1 MKKLAIIVAMDMN
14 DAIGKAGQIPWHIPE
29 DLKRFKELTMG
40 RPVIM
45 GRKTFESIGRCLPGR
60 VNIVLTRDF
69 VKAFAVWD
77 LKDVPIYARTLKQM
91 EAGTDF
97 VAVES
102 FDSALEVAYRRGD
115 EPFVIGGA
123 EIYKLAMP
131 LVARLEW
138 TQVFTRVEGA
148 DTFMPKADI
157 LGDYENFDVTFG
169 EQKEHNGLKYQFC
182 TALRKET
189 S

>member
-1 MKKLAIIVAMDMN
+1 MKKLALIVAFDDN
-14 DAIGKAGQIPWHIPE
+14 SAIGKGGKTPWHIPE
-29 DLKRFKELTMG
+29 DLKRFKELTLG

-69 VKAFAVWD
+69 VKAFTIWD
-77 LKDVPIYARTLKQM
+77 LKDPPIYNRTPKQM

-102 FDSALEVAYRRGD
+102 FESALEVAYRRHE

-123 EIYKLAMP
+123 EIYKLALP
-131 LVARLEW
+131 LV
-138 TQVFTRVEGA
+138 TRFELTHVETKVDGA
-148 DTFMPKADI
+148 DALLPEYDCFDAD
-157 LGDYENFDVTFG
+157 NFNVTFSSLKVH
-169 EQKEHNGLKYQFC
+169 EGLRYQFC
-182 TALRKET
+182 TAIRK
-189 S
+189 SLS